1 MKKVILI
8 FGIIA
13 GIIVSAMLF
22 ISMAGGSMD
31 FENGEL
37 LGYATM
43 IIALS
48 TIFFGIKTCRDK
60 YLNGS
65 IRFGRAFLMGLY
77 ISLVA
82 STMYMASWMIII
94 NTYGA
99 DFMDEYYQ
107 YSVEKLKNSGEEQQ
121 EIDLQIQQ
129 MEEYK
134 ELYKSPVVQIGVT
147 YLEILPVGLLISLIS
162 ATILRRRK
170 IIVVESQ

>member
-48 TIFFGIKTCRDK
+48 TIFFGIKTYRDK

-65 IRFGRAFLMGLY
+65 IRFGKAFLMGLY
-77 ISLVA
+77 L
-82 STMYMASWMIII
+82 
-94 NTYGA
+94 
-99 DFMDEYYQ
+99 
-107 YSVEKLKNSGEEQQ
+107 
-121 EIDLQIQQ
+121 
-129 MEEYK
+129 
-134 ELYKSPVVQIGVT
+134 
-147 YLEILPVGLLISLIS
+147 
-162 ATILRRRK
+162 
-170 IIVVESQ
+170 